1 MERNRQMA
9 SQAVPTHDRDLTSGN
24 IHRSIWFL
32 AFPMVLEMISFN
44 IASAL
49 DTYWVGQL
57 GEAALAAV
65 AVSMTIRWTLNTL
78 GNGLG
83 IGGMAVV
90 ARRIGEKDY
99 KAAAHAAS
107 QTIMLGIAISII
119 LAVIGFIFAPKILL
133 ALGTESDVLPLAIP
147 YLRVTM
153 GGLVTMI
160 LVMVNNSLFRGAGEA
175 RLSMRVLFLSAAVTV
190 VFEPILVLGLG
201 PVPPLGITGAA
212 WAFVIGF
219 GCGLALQ
226 VYFLLGGKSRISI
239 NLRCLRVDFPL
250 MARIVRIALPSTVQ
264 MSLRSSSRLAIVA
277 LISAYGTAALAAY
290 SVTNRLL
297 MFAVVPCF
305 GVGNAGGALV
315 GQNLGARKAD
325 RAEKTGWWTSF
336 YVIAYMIVVAS
347 LTFAFAEPII
357 RFFIS
362 NPTAEVVALGVEYIH
377 IVSPSLILMGIG
389 IVMARALDGAGN
401 TMPAMVINLLTLW
414 LVEVGV
420 GFVLSRWLGLGPT
433 GVWWGRAISGFAN
446 GLLFAIWFKRG
457 KWKEKKV

>member
-1 MERNRQMA
+1 MA
-9 SQAVPTHDRDLTSGN
+9 AEAVVTKERDLTSGS

-32 AFPMVLEMISFN
+32 AVPMVMEMISFN

-65 AVSMTIRWTLNTL
+65 AVSMTIRWTLNSL

-83 IGGMAVV
+83 IGGMATV
-90 ARRIGEKDY
+90 ARRIGEKDQ
-99 KAAAHAAS
+99 KAAAHAAL
-107 QTIMLGIAISII
+107 QTIILGIAISIV
-119 LAVIGFIFAPKILL
+119 LAVIGSIFAPRILL
-133 ALGTESDVLPLAIP
+133 VLGAESDVLPLAIP
-147 YLRVTM
+147 YLRITM

-160 LVMVNNSLFRGAGEA
+160 LVMVNNSLLRGAGEA

-190 VFEPILVLGLG
+190 ILEPILVLGLG
-201 PVPPLGITGAA
+201 PVPSFGITGAA
-212 WAFVIGF
+212 WAFVIGY

-226 VYFLLGGKSRISI
+226 AFFLLGGKSQISI
-239 NLRCLRVDFPL
+239 NLRDLRLDLPL
-250 MARIVRIALPSTVQ
+250 MGRIIRVALPSTVQ
-264 MSLRSSSRLAIVA
+264 MSLRSSSRLAIIA
-277 LISAYGTAALAAY
+277 LVGAYGTAALAAY

-305 GVGNAGGALV
+305 GLGNAGGALV
-315 GQNLGARKAD
+315 GQNLGAKKAQ
-325 RAEKTGWWTSF
+325 RAEKTGWWATS
-336 YVIAYMIVVAS
+336 YAIVYMIVVAS

-362 NPTAEVVALGVEYIH
+362 EPTPDVVALGVQYIH
-377 IVSPSLILMGIG
+377 IVSPSLILMGVG

-401 TMPAMVINLLTLW
+401 TVPAMVINLLTLW
-414 LVEVGV
+414 GVEVGV

-433 GVWWGRAISGFAN
+433 GVWWGRAIAGLAN
-446 GLLFAIWFKRG
+446 GVLFAAWFRRG